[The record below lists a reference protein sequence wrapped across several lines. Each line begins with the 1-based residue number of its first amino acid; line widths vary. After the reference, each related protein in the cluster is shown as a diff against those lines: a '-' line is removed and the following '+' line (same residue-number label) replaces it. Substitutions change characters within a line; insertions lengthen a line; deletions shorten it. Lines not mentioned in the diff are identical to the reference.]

1 MEILFLIIFIM
12 FVFIF
17 LTYAPS
23 ERIRKVDWLAGHY
36 AHRGLYRFDQT
47 IPENSFTAFQ
57 NAIDHHYG
65 IELDLQSTKDG
76 VVMVFHDD
84 SLKRLCGID
93 RNLEEMN
100 YDEVKSLRLSETDQL
115 IPRFIDVLTQVNG
128 QAVLIIEIKTTQRR
142 TETVKQVMKLTE
154 EYNGKF
160 VLCSFDPLILY
171 ELKSHYPKV
180 LRGQLTYSYKDETN
194 KPFWL
199 RFMLRNCMFNFLNR
213 PDYISI
219 RYDQLNLSYRLNRIL
234 KAFGFGW
241 PLASQAEE
249 DLVKNQFEVII
260 FEHYLP
266 N

>member
-1 MEILFLIIFIM
+1 MEIVFLIIFLL

-23 ERIRKVDWLAGHY
+23 KRIRKVDWLAGHY
-36 AHRGLYRFDQT
+36 AHRGLYRVDQT
-47 IPENSFTAFQ
+47 IPENSFAAFQ

-100 YDEVKSLRLSETDQL
+100 YDEVNSLRLSDTDQR

-128 QAVLIIEIKTTQRR
+128 QVILIIEIKTTQRR
-142 TETVKQVMKLTE
+142 AETVNQVMTLLE
-154 EYNGKF
+154 GYNGEF

-180 LRGQLTYSYKDETN
+180 LRGQLTYSYKDDTN
-194 KPFWL
+194 KSYWL

-213 PDYISI
+213 PDYISM
-219 RYDQLNLSYRLNRIL
+219 RYDQLNFGYRLNRIL
-234 KAFGFGW
+234 HVYGFGW
-241 PLASQAEE
+241 PIASQAEE
-249 DLVKNQFEVII
+249 DSVKNQFEVFI